1 MTAFT
6 PHPVATGSVPV
17 RLLHG
22 VLADHHLWDA
32 VVTRV
37 PDLAAVALD
46 MPGHGSAPRL
56 DPLPDLDGLVD
67 ALAAELAAGPP
78 AVLAG
83 HSWGGMLALR
93 LAVRH
98 PDRVRGLLLCN
109 TPLEPAPRAG
119 FRAQRALLAAGLP
132 PRTYGR
138 IAAGALYGRT
148 HLVAHP
154 EVRTATAATAAGL
167 GRRGTRDVLRRVLL
181 EPGDAVGLLRRVV
194 VPVVLLAGT
203 QDYVASPA
211 LRARVARTGHD
222 LRLVPGGHTSPAEA
236 PAEVAAALA
245 ELVER
250 VGTTRTGATL
260 PG

>member
-1 MTAFT
+1 MPPFA
-6 PHPVATGSVPV
+6 PHPVASGSVPV

-22 VLADHHLWDA
+22 VFTDHRLWDG
-32 VVTRV
+32 VVART

-56 DPLPDLDGLVD
+56 DPLPDLDGLV
-67 ALAAELAAGPP
+67 ALLAAQLADGPP

-98 PDRVRGLLLCN
+98 PERVLGLLLCN
-109 TPLEPAPRAG
+109 TPLAPAPRAG

-132 PRTYGR
+132 PGTYGR
-138 IAAGALYGRT
+138 IAAGALHGRA
-148 HLVAHP
+148 HLAAHP
-154 EVRTATAATAAGL
+154 EVRAATAATVRVL
-167 GRRGTRDVLRRVLL
+167 GRRGARDVLRRVLL
-181 EPGDAVGLLRRVV
+181 EPGDAVALLRRVAA
-194 VPVVLLAGT
+194 PVVLLAGED
-203 QDYVASPA
+203 DYVGSPA
-211 LRARVARTGHD
+211 LRARVAATGHE
-222 LRLVPGGHTSPAEA
+222 LRLVPGGHMSPVEA

-245 ELVER
+245 EVVAAR
-250 VGTTRTGATL
+250 RGATL

>member
-22 VLADHHLWDA
+22 VFTDHHLWDR

-56 DPLPDLDGLVD
+56 HPLPDLDGLVEL
-67 ALAAELAAGPP
+67 LAAELAGGPP

-98 PDRVRGLLLCN
+98 PDRVLGLLLCN

-132 PRTYGR
+132 PGTYGR
-138 IAAGALYGRT
+138 IAAGTLYGPG
-148 HLVAHP
+148 HLAAHP
-154 EVRTATAATAAGL
+154 EVRSSTAATVARL
-167 GRRGTRDVLRRVLL
+167 GRRGARDVLRRVLL
-181 EPGDAVGLLRRVV
+181 EPGDAVPLLRRVA

-203 QDYVASPA
+203 EDYVASTA
-211 LRARVARTGHD
+211 LRARVADTGHE
-222 LRLVPGGHTSPAEA
+222 LALVPGGHTSPAEA

-245 ELVER
+245 EVVAR
-250 VGTTRTGATL
+250 RAGATL
-260 PG
+260 PR

>member
-22 VLADHHLWDA
+22 VFADHHLWDA
-32 VVTRV
+32 VVARV

-67 ALAAELAAGPP
+67 LLAAELAAGPP
-78 AVLAG
+78 ALLAG

-98 PDRVRGLLLCN
+98 PDRVLGLLLCN
-109 TPLEPAPRAG
+109 TPLEPAARTG
-119 FRAQRALLAAGLP
+119 FRAQRALLGAGLP
-132 PRTYGR
+132 PRAYGR
-138 IAAGALYGRT
+138 IAAGALYGRA
-148 HLVAHP
+148 HRAAHP
-154 EVRTATAATAAGL
+154 GIRAATATTVAGL
-167 GRRGTRDVLRRVLL
+167 GRRGARDVLRRVLI
-181 EPGDAVGLLRRVV
+181 EPGDAVPLLRRVA

-203 QDYVASPA
+203 EDYVASPA
-211 LRARVARTGHD
+211 LRARVAGTGHE
-222 LRLVPGGHTSPAEA
+222 LRLVPGGHMSPAEA
-236 PAEVAAALA
+236 PAGVAAALA
-245 ELVER
+245 ELVGR
-250 VGTTRTGATL
+250 VGTTRAGATL